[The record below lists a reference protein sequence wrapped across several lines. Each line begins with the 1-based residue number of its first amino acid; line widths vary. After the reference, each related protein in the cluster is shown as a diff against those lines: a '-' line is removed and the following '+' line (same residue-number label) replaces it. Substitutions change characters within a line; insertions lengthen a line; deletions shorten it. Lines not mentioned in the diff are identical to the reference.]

1 MTSIEAQGAGRL
13 DIFRWLW
20 RAYARAALVP
30 LLLVEVALVGA
41 YLLTHSYMAQSNV
54 ALLRDQARD
63 RLTEL
68 VGDQSA
74 VIGEKLESVMSHAQI
89 LRRGTEWAFSH
100 PQEPDP
106 ADAAL
111 YAMSSEGVYHSVAD
125 NGGAA
130 LFYSAT
136 TAIGEAERRKAWQSK
151 ALDPLMQQIKSAS
164 PLVMQIYLNTHD
176 SMNRIYPYFDVLKQY
191 PAKLSIPEFNFYYE
205 ADATHNPARKVVW
218 TEVYLD
224 PAGQGWMAS
233 CIAPVYTGDTLE
245 GVVGLDITVESFVKQ
260 VLNLQIPWGGYAL
273 LLNRDGGI
281 MAMPR
286 VAETELGID
295 ELTNHR
301 YSEAIHSEK
310 LKPDVFNIHRHPAL
324 KDLASKIDAQGAGGA
339 MELALKGSHL
349 AAWSE
354 VPQTGWTLLAI
365 VPEQNI
371 YAESD
376 ALANRFRN
384 IGFLMIT
391 GMSVFYVVFFV
402 ALYRRAGAMA
412 RELAEPISLITQM
425 ADDIAQGKY
434 AQEQPR
440 MRVQELQLAADK
452 MVSMGH
458 VLGQTTESLREARDV
473 AEKASSS
480 RTSFISQMTHELR
493 TPMNAIIGF
502 AQLLEL
508 DRDQLEPEHREF
520 VEHIHSSARRLLG
533 LLNRVIEVARTG
545 TVPSASGDLL
555 QEAASGAAMPAK
567 KTPAEGTPATGT
579 PSTTRTAPQPS
590 EPGLEPGTPEYR
602 AQLGKL
608 LGEVKQLLDSNSFS
622 SVSRFRTLQRL
633 LVNHPEA
640 PAIADIGKLIEEMRF
655 RDALEQLQTLPLDS
669 TNGGED

>member
-1 MTSIEAQGAGRL
+1 MTPADTQGTSRV

-30 LLLVEVALVGA
+30 LVLVEVALVGA
-41 YLLTHSYMAQSNV
+41 YLFTHSYMAESNV
-54 ALLRDQARD
+54 SLLRTQARD

-68 VGDQSA
+68 VGDQST
-74 VIGEKLESVMSHAQI
+74 VIGERLESVMSHTQI
-89 LRRGTEWAFSH
+89 LQQGAERIFSH

-106 ADAAL
+106 ADASL
-111 YAMSSEGVYHSVAD
+111 YATSPEGVYHAVAD

-130 LFYSAT
+130 LFYSAS
-136 TAIGEAERRKAWQSK
+136 TAIGEAERRKAWQSA

-164 PLVMQIYLNTHD
+164 PLVMQLYLNTHD

-191 PAKLSIPEFNFYYE
+191 PAKLSVPEFNFYYE
-205 ADATHNPARKVVW
+205 ADAIHNPGRKVVW

-233 CIAPVYTGDTLE
+233 CIAPVYNGDKLE

-286 VAETELGID
+286 VAETELGIN
-295 ELTNHR
+295 ELTNHQ
-301 YSEAIHSEK
+301 YSEAVHREK
-310 LKPDVFNIHRHPAL
+310 LKPAVFDIHHHPAL
-324 KDLASKIDAQGAGGA
+324 KDLAAKIKAQGAGGV
-339 MELALKGSHL
+339 MELDLSGSHL

-376 ALANRFRN
+376 ALATRFRN

-391 GMSVFYVVFFV
+391 GMSVFYAVFFI

-412 RELAEPISLITQM
+412 RELAEPISQLTQM
-425 ADDIAQGKY
+425 AAAIAQGNY
-434 AQEQPR
+434 TQERPR
-440 MRVQELQLAADK
+440 MRVHELQLAADQ
-452 MVSMGH
+452 MVSMGY
-458 VLGQTTESLREARDV
+458 VLGQTTESLREARD
-473 AEKASSS
+473 ATDKASSS

-508 DRDQLEPEHREF
+508 DRDQLAPEHREF

-555 QEAASGAAMPAK
+555 QEVAAGATTSAK
-567 KTPAEGTPATGT
+567 KTTAKGTTDAPLTA
-579 PSTTRTAPQPS
+579 RTAPQQP
-590 EPGLEPGTPEYR
+590 EPGLGPETPEHR
-602 AQLGKL
+602 EQLGKL
-608 LGEVKQLLDSNSFS
+608 LGEVKLLLDSSSFS

-633 LVNHPEA
+633 LANHPEA
-640 PAIADIGKLIEEMRF
+640 PAIAGIGKLIEEMRF
-655 RDALEQLQTLPLDS
+655 RDALEQLQALPLDS
-669 TNGGED
+669 TTGGEG